1 MRAMA
6 GLGRESVNHNRLFT
20 SVELCGNLAW
30 RGISDI
36 NHILLVGAD
45 NSAVTMELASYRH
58 NAQDVNLICPFFW
71 AA

>member
-1 MRAMA
+1 MA

-20 SVELCGNLAW
+20 SAELCGNLAW
-30 RGISDI
+30 WGISDI
-36 NHILLVGAD
+36 NRIVLVGVD